1 MKKILLIIMS
11 FFVLNLNVLAEEDF
25 APNGKSA
32 ILVDNLSGKVLYEKN
47 ADEKLAPASMTKL
60 ASMLMVME
68 AIDNG
73 NLKFEDKVTIS
84 EEAAN
89 MGGSQ
94 VFLQA
99 GEVYT
104 VYDLL
109 KSVAI
114 ASGND
119 AVVALAEK
127 IGGSQSGFIDM
138 LNKRLKEI
146 GATNT
151 NFVNAHG
158 LDAEG
163 HYSTARDMSIIAREL
178 LKHPKILEFTS
189 IYEEYLEKNDG
200 SRIWLVNTNKL
211 VRFYDGVDGL
221 KTGFTKTAGY
231 CLTATA
237 SKNNF
242 RLISVVM
249 GEDTSENRSSDT
261 VKMLNYGFNTF
272 KINIIKTKGE
282 SLGKVRVEK
291 GKQDSANIVLL
302 NDATEILKNTDP
314 VTEYNFNLKVNKI
327 KAPVKVGDIVGTAE
341 IIDSEGNIVD
351 EVDVTVEK
359 DIKKANILYYMLRN
373 LKKIR
378 IVKSIHKQNKNH
390 YKSAF

>member
-127 IGGSQSGFIDM
+127 IGGSQSGFVDM

-221 KTGFTKTAGY
+221 KTGFTKTVGY

-249 GEDTSENRSSDT
+249 GEDTSENRSSDI

-291 GKQDSANIVLL
+291 GKQDKANIVLL

-359 DIKKANILYYMLRN
+359 DIKKANILDYMLRN
-373 LKKIR
+373 LKTIGFG
-378 IVKSIHKQNKNH
+378 KSILKQN
-390 YKSAF
+390 

>member
-11 FFVLNLNVLAEEDF
+11 FFVLNLSVLAEEDF
-25 APNGKSA
+25 APSAKSA
-32 ILVDNLSGKVLYEKN
+32 ILVDNLSGKILYEKN

-60 ASMLMVME
+60 ASMLIVME

-73 NLKFEDKVTIS
+73 NLKLEDKVTIS
-84 EEAAN
+84 DEAAN

-104 VYDLL
+104 VHDLL

-127 IGGSQSGFIDM
+127 VGGSVSGFVDM
-138 LNKRLKEI
+138 INKRLKEL

-151 NFVNAHG
+151 NFVNPHG

-178 LKHPKILEFTS
+178 LRHEKILEYTS

-200 SRIWLVNTNKL
+200 SRIWLVNTNRL

-237 SKNNF
+237 KKNNF

-249 GEDTSENRSSDT
+249 GEDTTENRSSDT

-272 KINIIKTKGE
+272 KINIIKKKGE

-291 GKQDSANIVLL
+291 GKQDFANIVLL

-314 VTEYNFNLKVNKI
+314 VSEYKFNLKVDKI
-327 KAPVKVGDIVGTAE
+327 KAPLKIGDIVGSAE
-341 IIDSEGNIVD
+341 IIDNDGNIVD
-351 EVDVTVEK
+351 EVDVTIDKE
-359 DIKKANILYYMLRN
+359 IKKANILDYMLKN
-373 LKKIR
+373 LRTIGAG
-378 IVKSIHKQNKNH
+378 KSLLKQN
-390 YKSAF
+390 

>member
-163 HYSTARDMSIIAREL
+163 HYLTARDMSIIAREL

-291 GKQDSANIVLL
+291 GKQDKANIVLL

-314 VTEYNFNLKVNKI
+314 VTEYSFNLKVNKI

-351 EVDVTVEK
+351 EVDVTVKK
-359 DIKKANILYYMLRN
+359 DIKKANILDYMLRN
-373 LKKIR
+373 LKTIGFG
-378 IVKSIHKQNKNH
+378 KSILKQN
-390 YKSAF
+390 

>member
-1 MKKILLIIMS
+1 MKKILLIIMG

-73 NLKFEDKVTIS
+73 NLKYEDKVTIS

-282 SLGKVRVEK
+282 SLGKVRVER
-291 GKQDSANIVLL
+291 GKQDKANIVLL

-314 VTEYNFNLKVNKI
+314 VTEYSFNLKVNKI

-359 DIKKANILYYMLRN
+359 DIKKANILDYMLRN
-373 LKKIR
+373 LKTIGFG
-378 IVKSIHKQNKNH
+378 KSILKQN
-390 YKSAF
+390 

>member
-11 FFVLNLNVLAEEDF
+11 FFVINLNVLAEEDF

-282 SLGKVRVEK
+282 SLGKVRVER
-291 GKQDSANIVLL
+291 GKQDNANIVLL

-359 DIKKANILYYMLRN
+359 DIKKANILDYMLRN
-373 LKKIR
+373 LKTIGFG
-378 IVKSIHKQNKNH
+378 KSILKQN
-390 YKSAF
+390 

>member
-11 FFVLNLNVLAEEDF
+11 FFVLNLSVLAEEDF
-25 APNGKSA
+25 APSAKSA

-60 ASMLMVME
+60 ASMLIVME

-73 NLKFEDKVTIS
+73 NLKLEDKVTIS

-104 VYDLL
+104 VHDLL

-127 IGGSQSGFIDM
+127 VGGSVSGFVDM
-138 LNKRLKEI
+138 INKRLKEL

-151 NFVNAHG
+151 NFVNPHG
-158 LDAEG
+158 LDVEG

-178 LKHPKILEFTS
+178 LRHEKILEYTS

-200 SRIWLVNTNKL
+200 SRIWLVNTNRL

-237 SKNNF
+237 KKNNF

-249 GEDTSENRSSDT
+249 GEDTTENRSSDT

-272 KINIIKTKGE
+272 KINIIKKKGE

-291 GKQDSANIVLL
+291 GKQDFANIVLL

-314 VTEYNFNLKVNKI
+314 VSEYKFNLKVDKI
-327 KAPVKVGDIVGTAE
+327 KAPLKIGDIVGSAE
-341 IIDSEGNIVD
+341 IIDNDGNIVD
-351 EVDVTVEK
+351 EVDVTIDKE
-359 DIKKANILYYMLRN
+359 IKKANILDYMLKN
-373 LKKIR
+373 LRTIGAG
-378 IVKSIHKQNKNH
+378 KSLLKQN
-390 YKSAF
+390 

>member
-291 GKQDSANIVLL
+291 GKQDKANIVLL

-314 VTEYNFNLKVNKI
+314 VTEYKFNLKVNKI
-327 KAPVKVGDIVGTAE
+327 KAPVKVGDVVGTAE

-359 DIKKANILYYMLRN
+359 DIKKANILDYMLRN
-373 LKKIR
+373 LKTIGFG
-378 IVKSIHKQNKNH
+378 KSILKQN
-390 YKSAF
+390 

>member
-11 FFVLNLNVLAEEDF
+11 FFILNLNVLAEEDF

-60 ASMLMVME
+60 ASMLIVME

-104 VYDLL
+104 VHDLL

-127 IGGSQSGFIDM
+127 IGGSQSGFVDM
-138 LNKRLKEI
+138 VNKRLKEI

-221 KTGFTKTAGY
+221 KTGFTGTAGY

-237 SKNNF
+237 KKDNF

-314 VTEYNFNLKVNKI
+314 VTEYKFNLKVNKI

-341 IIDSEGNIVD
+341 IVDSEGNIID

-359 DIKKANILYYMLRN
+359 TIKKANILDYMLRN
-373 LKKIR
+373 LKTIGFG
-378 IVKSIHKQNKNH
+378 KSILKQ
-390 YKSAF
+390 

>member
-25 APNGKSA
+25 SPNGKSA

-73 NLKFEDKVTIS
+73 NLKYEDKVTIS

-291 GKQDSANIVLL
+291 GKQDKANIVLL

-314 VTEYNFNLKVNKI
+314 VTEYSFNLKVNKI

-359 DIKKANILYYMLRN
+359 DIKKANILDYMLRN
-373 LKKIR
+373 LKTIGFG
-378 IVKSIHKQNKNH
+378 KSILKQN
-390 YKSAF
+390 

>member
-11 FFVLNLNVLAEEDF
+11 FFVLNLSVLAEEDF
-25 APNGKSA
+25 APSAKSA

-60 ASMLMVME
+60 ASMLIVME

-73 NLKFEDKVTIS
+73 NLKLEDKVTIS

-104 VYDLL
+104 VHDLL

-127 IGGSQSGFIDM
+127 VGGSVSGFVDM
-138 LNKRLKEI
+138 INKRLKEL

-151 NFVNAHG
+151 NFVNPHG

-178 LKHPKILEFTS
+178 LRHEKILEYTS

-200 SRIWLVNTNKL
+200 SRIWLVNTNRL

-221 KTGFTKTAGY
+221 KTGFTKIAGY

-237 SKNNF
+237 KKNNF

-249 GEDTSENRSSDT
+249 GEDTTENRSSDT

-272 KINIIKTKGE
+272 KINIIKKKGE

-291 GKQDSANIVLL
+291 GKQDFANIVLL

-314 VTEYNFNLKVNKI
+314 VSEYKFNLKVDKI
-327 KAPVKVGDIVGTAE
+327 KAPLKIGDIVGSAE
-341 IIDSEGNIVD
+341 IIDNDGNIVD
-351 EVDVTVEK
+351 EVDVTIDKE
-359 DIKKANILYYMLRN
+359 IKKANILDYMLKN
-373 LKKIR
+373 LRTIGAG
-378 IVKSIHKQNKNH
+378 KSLLKQN
-390 YKSAF
+390 

>member
-68 AIDNG
+68 AIDDG

-291 GKQDSANIVLL
+291 GKQDNANIVLL

-314 VTEYNFNLKVNKI
+314 VTEYSFNLKVNKI

-359 DIKKANILYYMLRN
+359 DIKKANILDYILRN
-373 LKKIR
+373 LKTIGFG
-378 IVKSIHKQNKNH
+378 KSILKQN
-390 YKSAF
+390 

>member
-178 LKHPKILEFTS
+178 LKHRDRHDGPCDPFRGQLRPPHVLPFRKV
-189 IYEEYLEKNDG
+189 EEVLP
-200 SRIWLVNTNKL
+200 
-211 VRFYDGVDGL
+211 RFRDHLRDLFLPRPLRLLFRGL
-221 KTGFTKTAGY
+221 LAHQP
-231 CLTATA
+231 
-237 SKNNF
+237 S
-242 RLISVVM
+242 
-249 GEDTSENRSSDT
+249 
-261 VKMLNYGFNTF
+261 
-272 KINIIKTKGE
+272 
-282 SLGKVRVEK
+282 
-291 GKQDSANIVLL
+291 
-302 NDATEILKNTDP
+302 
-314 VTEYNFNLKVNKI
+314 
-327 KAPVKVGDIVGTAE
+327 
-341 IIDSEGNIVD
+341 
-351 EVDVTVEK
+351 
-359 DIKKANILYYMLRN
+359 
-373 LKKIR
+373 
-378 IVKSIHKQNKNH
+378 
-390 YKSAF
+390 

>member
-291 GKQDSANIVLL
+291 GKQDKANIVLL
-302 NDATEILKNTDP
+302 NDATEILKNTDQ

-359 DIKKANILYYMLRN
+359 DIKKANILDYMLRN
-373 LKKIR
+373 LKTIGFG
-378 IVKSIHKQNKNH
+378 KSILKQN
-390 YKSAF
+390 

>member
-32 ILVDNLSGKVLYEKN
+32 ILVDNLSGKVLYEEN

-104 VYDLL
+104 VHDLL

-127 IGGSQSGFIDM
+127 IGGSQSGFVDM

-291 GKQDSANIVLL
+291 GKQDKANIVLL

-314 VTEYNFNLKVNKI
+314 VTEYSFNLKVNKI

-359 DIKKANILYYMLRN
+359 DIKKANILDYMLRN
-373 LKKIR
+373 LKTIGFG
-378 IVKSIHKQNKNH
+378 KSILKQN
-390 YKSAF
+390 

>member
-1 MKKILLIIMS
+1 MKKVLLIIMS

-25 APNGKSA
+25 APTAKSA

-60 ASMLMVME
+60 ASMLIVME

-73 NLKFEDKVTIS
+73 SLKFEDKVTIS

-104 VYDLL
+104 VHDLL

-127 IGGSQSGFIDM
+127 VGGSVGGFVDM
-138 LNKRLKEI
+138 INKRLKEL

-151 NFVNAHG
+151 NFVNPHG

-163 HYSTARDMSIIAREL
+163 HYSTAKDMSIIAREL
-178 LKHPKILEFTS
+178 LKHEKILEFTS

-200 SRIWLVNTNKL
+200 SRIWLVNTNRL

-237 SKNNF
+237 KKDNF

-249 GEDTSENRSSDT
+249 GEDTTENRSSDT
-261 VKMLNYGFNTF
+261 VKLLNYGFNTF
-272 KINIIKTKGE
+272 KINIIKTKGTV
-282 SLGKVRVEK
+282 LGKVRIEQ
-291 GKQDSANIVLL
+291 GKEDSANITLL
-302 NDATEILKNTDP
+302 SDATELLKNTDP
-314 VTEYNFNLKVNKI
+314 ISEYKFNVKVKTL
-327 KAPVKVGDIVGTAE
+327 KAPAKNGDIVGTAE
-341 IIDSEGNIVD
+341 IIDQDGNIVD

-359 DIKKANILYYMLRN
+359 EIKKANILDYLLKN
-373 LKKIR
+373 LKTIGAG
-378 IVKSIHKQNKNH
+378 KSVLKQ
-390 YKSAF
+390 